1 MQMLDKKLAKS
12 NKDYLKNMQE
22 YSKNRDQINDIY
34 KKIDDQFINETEIGK
49 FCTSQ
54 INQPK

>member
-1 MQMLDKKLAKS
+1 MQILDQKLAKS

-34 KKIDDQFINETEIGK
+34 KKIDN
-49 FCTSQ
+49 
-54 INQPK
+54 